1 MPCWAASS
9 RCSSSLRSVDELCE
23 TRMQVKRSLGWV
35 VLAAAWFAM
44 SVTVALGAEG
54 GESGERPTTL
64 FTGDLGNI
72 LWSLVTFVAV
82 LAVLGKFAWKP
93 ILGALQKREDFIRD
107 SLAQAKKDREDAER
121 CLKEY
126 TEKVLAA
133 RAEATAIV
141 DEGRRDAEV
150 VKRRIEDEAKSE
162 AKAILERG
170 KREIAI
176 ATDTAVKELYSLSAK
191 LATEVAGRIIRKE
204 LNPREHERLIAES
217 IEELQE
223 AARS

>member
-1 MPCWAASS
+1 MNGA
-9 RCSSSLRSVDELCE
+9 LMRSV
-23 TRMQVKRSLGWV
+23 VKAVSL
-35 VLAAAWFAM
+35 VLAFSAPRAFG
-44 SVTVALGAEG
+44 SEG
-54 GESGERPTTL
+54 GSEQPTL
-64 FTGDLGNI
+64 FTGDVGNI

-82 LAVLGKFAWKP
+82 LVVLGKFAWKP

-107 SLAQAKKDREDAER
+107 SLAQAKQDREDAER
-121 CLKEY
+121 RLKEY

-176 ATDTAVKELYSLSAK
+176 ATDTAVKELYTLGAK
-191 LATEVAGRIIRKE
+191 LATEVAGRILRKE

-217 IEELQE
+217 IDELQE
-223 AARS
+223 VAGS

>member
-1 MPCWAASS
+1 LFAS
-9 RCSSSLRSVDELCE
+9 
-23 TRMQVKRSLGWV
+23 
-35 VLAAAWFAM
+35 
-44 SVTVALGAEG
+44 EG
-54 GESGERPTTL
+54 GGEQPTL

-72 LWSLVTFVAV
+72 LWSLATFVAV
-82 LAVLGKFAWKP
+82 LVVLGKFAWKP

-107 SLAQAKKDREDAER
+107 SLAQAKQDREDAER
-121 CLKEY
+121 RLKEY

-150 VKRRIEDEAKSE
+150 VKRGIEDEAKSE

-176 ATDTAVKELYSLSAK
+176 ATDTAVKELYTLGAK
-191 LATEVAGRIIRKE
+191 LATEVAGRILRRE

-223 AARS
+223 VAGS